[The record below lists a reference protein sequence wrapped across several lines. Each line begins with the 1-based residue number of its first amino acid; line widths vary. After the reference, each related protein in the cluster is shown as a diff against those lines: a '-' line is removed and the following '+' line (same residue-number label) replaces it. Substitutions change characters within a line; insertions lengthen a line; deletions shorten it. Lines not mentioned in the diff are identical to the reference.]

1 METLKSQITTL
12 QETMFKE
19 IEDLEKQKKVLAVE
33 IDKLKKEKA
42 EFDVFPH
49 RLELPRV
56 ILDVGGQLFSTT
68 IETLTN
74 VPNSLLG
81 RMFSGR
87 VPILPNEEGYFF
99 IDRDGEHFRH
109 ILNFLRDPNH
119 FEMKIIDKQTLLEL
133 RIEAQYY
140 DLEEQMFKTPPVSDK
155 DYNWL
160 TNVSINSYS
169 SQYSICPATNVL
181 DPNASYWL
189 SESGLTTNQ
198 YIVFAFKDTVV
209 VNKLSIKVD
218 YFQCSVKDFR
228 VEVSEDD
235 DLKTWNSVAE
245 FQAKCGLDCR
255 DLQNFEGFS
264 VKTKYIRLYFLNNW
278 GPGGGNYILVSK
290 VKFWGAVIKE

>member
-1 METLKSQITTL
+1 
-12 QETMFKE
+12 
-19 IEDLEKQKKVLAVE
+19 VLAVQ

-49 RLELPRV
+49 RLQVPRV

-74 VPNSLLG
+74 VPNSLFG

-87 VPILPNEEGYFF
+87 FPIEPNDEGNFF
-99 IDRDGEHFRH
+99 IDRDGDSFRH
-109 ILNFLRDPNH
+109 ILNFLRDPSN
-119 FEMKIIDKQTLLEL
+119 FELKMTDKQALFEL
-133 RIEAQYY
+133 RLEAQYY
-140 DLEEQMFKTPPVSDK
+140 DLEEQMFKTPPVSES

-160 TNVSINSYS
+160 TNVSIHSYS

-198 YIVFAFKDTVV
+198 YIVFAFKDTVT
-209 VNKLSIKVD
+209 VNKLSIKSD
-218 YFQCSVKDFR
+218 YFQCSVKDFK

-235 DLKTWNSVAE
+235 DLKTWNSVAD
-245 FQAKCGLDCR
+245 FQAKCGLDCSEH
-255 DLQNFEGFS
+255 QNFEGFS
-264 VKTKYIRLYFLNNW
+264 VKTKHIRLYFVNNW

-290 VKFWGAVIKE
+290 VRFWGAIIKD